1 MRWIDQGDPA
11 TEERRLELA
20 RRAAALDPGN
30 LRCQRALFRSLRT
43 AGAFDEL
50 RRRLEDALGRFPGN
64 AELRLELARALI
76 DSGRFEAALDAVER
90 AIAADSGCAAAHRL
104 RYRALMLLRRP
115 EEAAA
120 ARQAPAGDP
129 PQFAEADALALFGGA
144 RYGELVALCD
154 AHLARQCGHTAAT
167 YWKAMALARAGRGGD
182 ARAIMSLDRF
192 VAVTTVPAGDAG
204 AADFRAELARE
215 IARNPT
221 LAVDLRGKATRAGL
235 QTRRLRRADAAAVEK
250 LLVLLKDAVDAYVRR
265 LPEAADGFVRA
276 CPACA
281 SLSAWAV
288 VSGAEGH
295 QVSHFHA
302 GGWLSGVYYVEAPRG
317 RDGFLGSL
325 VLGGVEG
332 GEPPWGTREIEPVPG
347 RLVLF
352 PSYVPHATRPPGIDG
367 RRIIV
372 AFDVVPRRGAA
383 RRACP
388 ASPDRSRAGS

>member
-167 YWKAMALARAGRGGD
+167 YWKAMALAR
-182 ARAIMSLDRF
+182 
-192 VAVTTVPAGDAG
+192 
-204 AADFRAELARE
+204 E

-276 CPACA
+276 GPACA